1 MAVRGRCGR
10 AIAAEEHYARFE
22 RFGVTYGGGLRSV
35 ERVWFGA
42 DEALGRVRVAVDAGA
57 PALLDGCLQV
67 AMALVL
73 VRAAAAAI
81 PTALGAVRLDGAA
94 PAEVWV
100 HARSRGDATEVTI
113 FDDAGRV
120 VGELA
125 GLQCVAMAGAVDPLA
140 DCAYQVVWRR
150 RLLATAEPARPVSGD
165 AGWTSAESGARP
177 VSGDAGGAGRSSA
190 EPGAWVVIG
199 DAGGVG
205 AALAAGLQRRGASCR
220 VI

>member
-1 MAVRGRCGR
+1 M
-10 AIAAEEHYARFE
+10 
-22 RFGVTYGGGLRSV
+22 TYGGGLRSV

-150 RLLATAEPARPVSGD
+150 RLLATAEPARAVSGD
-165 AGWTSAESGARP
+165 AGGAGRRTSAESGARP
-177 VSGDAGGAGRSSA
+177 VSGGGAARTNA
-190 EPGAWVVIG
+190 
-199 DAGGVG
+199 DRGVG
-205 AALAAGLQRRGASCR
+205 RDR
-220 VI
+220 

>member
-1 MAVRGRCGR
+1 MRLYDRGCRHVGASHANARRCRSRMAG
-10 AIAAEEHYARFE
+10 
-22 RFGVTYGGGLRSV
+22 
-35 ERVWFGA
+35 WM
-42 DEALGRVRVAVDAGA
+42 RVRVAVDAGA

-113 FDDAGRV
+113 FDDTGRV

-125 GLQCVAMAGAVDPLA
+125 GLQCVAMAGAA
-140 DCAYQVVWRR
+140 TSTRR
-150 RLLATAEPARPVSGD
+150 KTISPASVRRATAFRANASPTLQLACTHKFS
-165 AGWTSAESGARP
+165 TSSRIR
-177 VSGDAGGAGRSSA
+177 VN
-190 EPGAWVVIG
+190 
-199 DAGGVG
+199 
-205 AALAAGLQRRGASCR
+205 ASCSR
-220 VI
+220 SRSGRAKTKTTSSRNRTASAAP